1 MEKKNYFIIE
11 ESAYNPGKYRITLNH
26 ELMGDMYTEGSYGLL
41 PARLLNLS
49 YVQYCRM
56 CRDLFNAELRGKNKL
71 YINILFPDKLRPR
84 ELVKV
89 LNAQMN
95 LIEFKK
101 SHPLDTEKQKKFE
114 KTMAEINKM

>member
-1 MEKKNYFIIE
+1 MEKYFYFEDCSIPHYLILRPDF
-11 ESAYNPGKYRITLNH
+11 NLLPLK
-26 ELMGDMYTEGSYGLL
+26 YTEGSYGVL
-41 PARLLNLS
+41 PARLMNLS
-49 YVQYCRM
+49 YAQYCRM

-71 YINILFPDKLRPR
+71 YISILFPDKLRPR

-101 SHPLDTEKQKKFE
+101 SHPLDAEKQKKFE
-114 KTMAEINKM
+114 KKMAEINKI